1 MKSQNGITRIKVVII
16 IIVVMVVGAFLLNQ
30 IVLMQADK
38 MQAEYESRF
47 HTIYFDTD
55 GGKAIAPIKAETFG
69 SVSNKY
75 AEKDGYIFDCWLLDG
90 QPIDSL
96 KSSVLTKDVTLKA
109 QYIDLRPTS
118 EEIANA
124 QTIDYVTL
132 FKGEETLSY
141 KFFKITGEI
150 VQDAGDNI
158 YHVRMGTSYTNRIQV
173 EIKGKTSEILMVG
186 DIISF
191 TGEYLGN
198 SDYTTVLGSNNK
210 IPIFRVFAENL
221 KVTGHSN

>member
-1 MKSQNGITRIKVVII
+1 MKNENGITIIKVVII
-16 IIVVMVVGAFLLNQ
+16 IIAVMVVGAFLLNK
-30 IVLMQADK
+30 IVLMKADK
-38 MQAEYESRF
+38 IKAEYESRF

-55 GGKAIAPIKAETFG
+55 GGESIAPVKAETLFK
-69 SVSNKY
+69 VSDKRAY
-75 AEKDGYIFDCWLLDG
+75 KDGYIFDCWLLDG

-96 KSSVLTKDVTLKA
+96 ESKVLKQDVTLKA
-109 QYIDLRPTS
+109 RYIDLRPTQ
-118 EEIANA
+118 EEKENA
-124 QTIDYVTL
+124 PTIDYVTL
-132 FKGEETLSY
+132 FKGEDTLRY

-150 VQDAGDNI
+150 VQDAGENI

-198 SDYTTVLGSNNK
+198 SAYTTVLGSNNK